1 MERLFTFLLS
11 EQHAMSHLTVTV
23 FAFLCGTFAIRFL
36 ASARFRLKTQII
48 LFGIAITIAG
58 LTSFFDTLWSS
69 YPYLSWHIPEPTTA
83 IAAVVMFAMAC
94 VSAYFYLCPKRT
106 IKTVILAGCALA
118 FGLSFSAFT
127 ILVSIVKPFV
137 LAYDLS
143 AVLSVM
149 VLGSTLCG
157 FAFWEL
163 GSPAASRPRFFASIL
178 LALTLTV
185 LPLGSM
191 GSVLPF
197 GEWMTV
203 IQTPDSASFSPIGV
217 IALSEFIAIIFLVG
231 IASFLDVRVA
241 VAQQREGERIRHLA
255 DGTFEGLLICRG
267 TEIIDA
273 NQRIQ
278 EMTGLDLTTLR
289 HRDMPDLFV
298 TPPSQQMLSGGG
310 SAALFAPE
318 QLELIGP
325 GKRRIPVEVLTRE
338 MAYVDGQPA
347 AVLAVRDITERKAAE
362 EHIRYLALHD
372 SLTSLPNRRGLE
384 MVLSQVIETSRQ
396 SGVQSAILGLD
407 LDGFKAVN
415 DTLGHHAGDILLKEV
430 AARFQKQLRDSDYL
444 ARLGGD
450 EFIIILRTIRTK
462 DDALQLA
469 KRLLACLWQ
478 PFKLSGHD
486 AYVGVSIGVAI
497 SPRDGDSAQMLL
509 KCADI
514 AMYQAKLHGKG
525 QVCEFAAGMDADL
538 RERHDLELDLRG
550 ALSRGELT
558 IYYQP
563 LFSSAGKITAFEALA
578 RWPHPER
585 GMIPPDRFIPLAE
598 ETGLIVPLGEWVLRK
613 ACTVAATWSS
623 DISIAVNLSPTQF
636 QRIDLVEM
644 VSSVLKETGLEPC
657 RLELEV
663 TESLLMEDMEKAL
676 ALVTDLRK
684 RGVRVALDDFGTGYS
699 SLAYLH
705 NFPFDKVKVDRTFI
719 NKITNDP
726 NAWTIVESI
735 IVMSHKLKLRVTA
748 EGIETGAQLSLLQGH
763 GCDEMQGFLLG
774 RPMPETDASRMAEN
788 ESKTA
793 RKDHITVVQDINA

>member
-11 EQHAMSHLTVTV
+11 EQHAVSHFTVTAL
-23 FAFLCGTFAIRFL
+23 AFLCGTLAIQCLAATRF
-36 ASARFRLKTQII
+36 KTNIQIV
-48 LFGIAITIAG
+48 LFGIAITTG
-58 LTSFFDTLWSS
+58 NLVSFFDTLWSS
-69 YPYLSWHIPEPTTA
+69 YPYLLWHIPLVTTA
-83 IAAVVMFAMAC
+83 IAAIVVFIAAC
-94 VSAYFYLCPKRT
+94 ISAYFYLCPRRT
-106 IKTVILAGCALA
+106 IKTVILAGCVLA

-143 AVLSVM
+143 AVLSIM

-163 GSPAASRPRFFASIL
+163 GSLAAIRPRLFASIL

-231 IASFLDVRVA
+231 IASLLDIRVA
-241 VAQQREGERIRHLA
+241 VAQQKEGDRIRHLA

-267 TEIIDA
+267 SEIIDA

-278 EMTGLDLTTLR
+278 EMTGLDLTTLK
-289 HRDMPDLFV
+289 HRAMPDLFV
-298 TPPSQQMLSGGG
+298 SPPSERTLSGREAG
-310 SAALFAPE
+310 SSDIFAPE
-318 QLELIGP
+318 QLELVGP
-325 GKRRIPVEVLTRE
+325 GMRRIPVEVLSRD
-338 MAYVDGQPA
+338 MPYVDGQSA

-384 MVLSQVIETSRQ
+384 MVLAQIVENSRQ
-396 SGVQSAILGLD
+396 TGSESAVLGLD

-415 DTLGHHAGDILLKEV
+415 DTLGHYAGDLLLKEV

-450 EFIIILRTIRTK
+450 EFVIILRNISSK
-462 DDALQLA
+462 DDAVKLA
-469 KRLLACLWQ
+469 KRLISCLWQ

-486 AYVGVSIGVAI
+486 AYVGVSIGIAV
-497 SPRDGDSAQMLL
+497 SPRDGDTAQMLL
-509 KCADI
+509 KSSDI

-538 RERHDLELDLRG
+538 RERHDLELDLRR
-550 ALSRGELT
+550 ALSRGELK
-558 IYYQP
+558 IHYQP
-563 LFSSAGKITAFEALA
+563 LFDSSGKLTAFEALA

-598 ETGLIVPLGEWVLRK
+598 ETGLIVPLGEWVLRT
-613 ACTVAATWSS
+613 ACKVASTWRS

-636 QRIDLVEM
+636 QRVDLVET
-644 VSSVLKETGLEPC
+644 VSAVLKETGLEPW

-663 TESLLMEDMEKAL
+663 TESLLMEDTAKAL
-676 ALVTDLRK
+676 ALVTSLRE

-748 EGIETGAQLSLLQGH
+748 EGIETGAQLSLLKGH

-774 RPMPETDASRMAEN
+774 RPMPETEASLLAGE
-788 ESKTA
+788 KQTG
-793 RKDHITVVQDINA
+793 RKMHEILRT